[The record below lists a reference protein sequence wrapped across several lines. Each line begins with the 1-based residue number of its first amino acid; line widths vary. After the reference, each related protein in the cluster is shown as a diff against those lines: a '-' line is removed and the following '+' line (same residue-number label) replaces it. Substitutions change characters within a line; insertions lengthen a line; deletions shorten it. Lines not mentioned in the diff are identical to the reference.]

1 MAIITALH
9 DPLTV
14 FVADD
19 FAYVVTPDDNSTN
32 GGPACV

>member
-19 FAYVVTPDDNSTN
+19 LANVVTPNDDGTN
-32 GGPACV
+32 GGTACV